1 MRELTDREVEQVSG
15 GGGVEVN
22 WGMVTTG
29 LAMIGLGVAIAST
42 SGLAGVAVPL
52 ILGAGTGWE
61 IGVGVAA
68 VSLAGGGS
76 ILSGSAISV
85 SFGFLAR
92 AVPQMNV
99 LIFGSP
105 VRIGAGLGVFL
116 IFLPATFTAI
126 KGMIQLM
133 QSRFLQLLTGG
144 GA

>member
-1 MRELTDREVEQVSG
+1 MRELTDLEVEQVSG

-76 ILSGSAISV
+76 ILSGRAVSV
-85 SFGFLAR
+85 SFG
-92 AVPQMNV
+92 
-99 LIFGSP
+99 
-105 VRIGAGLGVFL
+105 GANEV
-116 IFLPATFTAI
+116 
-126 KGMIQLM
+126 
-133 QSRFLQLLTGG
+133 GG
-144 GA
+144 GVGGGSDPDPGQ